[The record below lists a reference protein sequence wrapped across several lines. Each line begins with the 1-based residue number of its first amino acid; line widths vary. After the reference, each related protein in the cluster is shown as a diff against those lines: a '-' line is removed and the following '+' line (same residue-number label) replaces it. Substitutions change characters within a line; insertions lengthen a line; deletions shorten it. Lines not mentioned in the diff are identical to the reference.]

1 MKRRRTTDD
10 DTGAKPCP
18 APAVKKAKS
27 SSKQAT
33 LMKTSSTMSGDK
45 KPMLAKDHS
54 NINTPSDPLL
64 IASTGPSASP
74 PTLLTLPHEV
84 QDIIWQHVYEDQVY
98 NVTLT
103 SQHAKLLKYTDHP
116 YPLGPALTY
125 ISVAGAALGALYRN
139 ASFIFR
145 SGKALLAF
153 QKKMEP
159 HTIAIES
166 ITQLQFNVDRAGLDF
181 YKTGKWSR
189 IGQVL
194 ASFQNLTSFKISIQG
209 LWFSLTEIHIVTMY
223 LDRLLEEL
231 QKIRT
236 ANGKDSPCD
245 MAVSIYIVNRLSKR
259 DFQQLWNQSE
269 LRHRVCEVAFFE
281 TIQ

>member
-10 DTGAKPCP
+10 DTGAKPVP

-27 SSKQAT
+27 SSKQTT
-33 LMKTSSTMSGDK
+33 LTKTSSTMSGNT
-45 KPMLAKDHS
+45 KPTLAKDHS
-54 NINTPSDPLL
+54 TINTPSDPLL
-64 IASTGPSASP
+64 IASACPSASP
-74 PTLLTLPHEV
+74 PTLLTLPREI

-116 YPLGPALTY
+116 YSLGPALIYT
-125 ISVAGAALGALYRN
+125 SVAGAALGALYRN

-159 HTIAIES
+159 HTVAIES
-166 ITQLQFNVDRAGLDF
+166 ITQLHLNVDRAGVDF
-181 YKTGKWSR
+181 YKIGKWSP

-209 LWFSLTEIHIVTMY
+209 CWFSLMEIDILTLY

-231 QKIRT
+231 QKTRT

-259 DFQQLWNQSE
+259 DFRQLWNQSE
-269 LRHRVCEVAFFE
+269 LRHRLCEVAFFE
-281 TIQ
+281 AIQ